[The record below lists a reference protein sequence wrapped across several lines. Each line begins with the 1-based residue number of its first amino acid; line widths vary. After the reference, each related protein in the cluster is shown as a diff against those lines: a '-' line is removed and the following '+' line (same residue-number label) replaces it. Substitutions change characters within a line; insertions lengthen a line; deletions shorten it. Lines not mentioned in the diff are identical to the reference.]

1 MNARSFKLAGL
12 VGAWALLAAAVS
24 VTPPASPIADAAM
37 RGDVATV
44 RSLIARKL
52 DVNAPQGDGMTA
64 LHWAADRGD
73 SALAA
78 ELLRAKAIVTLR
90 TRIGAYT
97 PLHIAAR
104 TGNPAVVRALLAAGA
119 DVKATTTSGATAL
132 HFAAAAGNPDV
143 VKALLAKGADPN
155 AKESNWGQTPLVFAA
170 EYNRAAAI
178 QVLMKH
184 GADPSIHTKL
194 SNLSDD
200 AARDQAAEKK
210 RRAVLISFEPPA
222 RHDSAEADY
231 KKALEA
237 ARAVARA
244 NAPRTAADSA
254 NAQQGGGGRGNQ
266 MPVREPRGPFTPE
279 QIQAAI
285 DSGRT
290 VLTAATLPTDS
301 VKEEVDTLNGGVQGY
316 IKQVGS
322 VGGLTAL
329 HHAVRQGNVDAAL
342 ALLDGGANIND
353 TSYVDGTTPLLMAI
367 INGQFDVAIKLVQ
380 RGANPN
386 LASSSGMAPL
396 YATINS
402 QWAPRS
408 RFPQPQAIQTQ
419 KTTHIE
425 LMTALLDKGAQVN
438 ARLKKQPWYFA
449 YNNCGNANCGL
460 ENIDG
465 TTPFWRATYG
475 LDLDAMKLLIA
486 HGADPKL
493 ASTPPAPA
501 ARGAAR
507 PARQAASAADSTKP
521 NAGAKPA
528 ETPVTKVVE
537 APVPA
542 PSAPAGRAGANT
554 PARSAG
560 GDGPVN
566 AGIAAGLQAK
576 LDPDIEV
583 LAKAAPVG
591 PGVMPIHAAAGVGY
605 GNGFAGNSHRHAPDA
620 WMAVMKYLVED
631 LHMDVNARD
640 NNGYTA
646 LHGAAARGDTE
657 MIQYLVAHGAD
668 VKAVS
673 RNGRTVV
680 DMANGPVQRLRP
692 FPETIALLEKLG
704 AKNQHHCVS
713 C

>member
-1 MNARSFKLAGL
+1 MNARSFTLIGVVA
-12 VGAWALLAAAVS
+12 AWSSIAAAVTS
-24 VTPPASPIADAAM
+24 GPPASPIADAAM
-37 RGDVATV
+37 RGDVAAV
-44 RSLIARKL
+44 RTLIARRA

-64 LHWAADRGD
+64 LHWAADHGD
-73 SALAA
+73 SAMAA
-78 ELLRAKAIVTLR
+78 ELLRAKANVTSR

-104 TGNPAVVRALLAAGA
+104 TGTPAVVRALLTAGS

-132 HFAAAAGNPDV
+132 HLAAAAGNPDV
-143 VKALLAKGADPN
+143 VKALLSKGADPN
-155 AKESNWGQTPLVFAA
+155 ARESNWGQTPLVFAA
-170 EYNRAAAI
+170 EYGRAAAI

-184 GADPSIHTKL
+184 GADASIRTRVA
-194 SNLSDD
+194 NLSDD
-200 AARDQAAEKK
+200 AAREQAGEKK

-222 RHDSAEADY
+222 RHDSAEADF
-231 KKALEA
+231 KKSLEA
-237 ARAVARA
+237 ARAAARA

-254 NAQQGGGGRGNQ
+254 NAQAGGQGGGRGNQ
-266 MPVREPRGPFTPE
+266 LPVREPRGPFTPE

-285 DSGRT
+285 DSGRA
-290 VLTAATLPTDS
+290 VMMADKLPTDS
-301 VKEEVDTLNGGVQGY
+301 VKEQVDTLNGGVEGY

-329 HHAVRQGNVDAAL
+329 HHAVRQGNIDAAI

-353 TSYVDGTTPLLMAI
+353 TSFVDGTTPLLMAI
-367 INGQFDVAIKLVQ
+367 INGQFDVAIRLVE

-408 RFPQPQAIQTQ
+408 RYPQPQAIQTQ
-419 KTTHIE
+419 KTTHLE
-425 LMTALLDKGAQVN
+425 LMEALLAKGADVN

-465 TTPFWRATYG
+465 TTPFWRATYA
-475 LDLDAMKLLIA
+475 LDLDAMKLLIK

-493 ASTPPAPA
+493 ASTPPAQA

-507 PARQAASAADSTKP
+507 PARQAAGADSGRTIAAKADSAKPVAAKPDSAKAAAAPAAP
-521 NAGAKPA
+521 NAAQGGGGGGATA
-528 ETPVTKVVE
+528 
-537 APVPA
+537 
-542 PSAPAGRAGANT
+542 
-554 PARSAG
+554 
-560 GDGPVN
+560 
-566 AGIAAGLQAK
+566 QFK

-591 PGVMPIHAAAGVGY
+591 PGVLPIHAAAGVGY

-620 WMAVMKYLVED
+620 WMSVMKYLVED
-631 LHMDVNARD
+631 LHADVNARD

-646 LHGAAARGDTE
+646 LHGAAARGDNE
-657 MIQYLVAHGAD
+657 MILYLVAHGAD

>member
-1 MNARSFKLAGL
+1 MNARSFTLIGVVA
-12 VGAWALLAAAVS
+12 AWSSIAAAVAS
-24 VTPPASPIADAAM
+24 RPPASPIADAAM

-44 RSLIARKL
+44 RTLIARRA

-64 LHWAADRGD
+64 LHWAADHGD
-73 SALAA
+73 SAMAA
-78 ELLRAKAIVTLR
+78 ELLRAKANVTSR

-97 PLHIAAR
+97 PLHIAVR
-104 TGNPAVVRALLAAGA
+104 TGSPAVVRALLSAGS
-119 DVKATTTSGATAL
+119 DVKATTASGATAL
-132 HFAAAAGNPDV
+132 HLAAAAGNADV

-155 AKESNWGQTPLVFAA
+155 ARESQWGQTPLVFAA
-170 EYNRAAAI
+170 EYGRAAAI

-184 GADPSIHTKL
+184 GADPSIRTRVA
-194 SNLSDD
+194 NLSDD
-200 AARDQAAEKK
+200 AAREQAGEKK

-222 RHDSAEADY
+222 RHDSAEADF
-231 KKALEA
+231 KKSLEA
-237 ARAVARA
+237 ARAAARA

-254 NAQQGGGGRGNQ
+254 NAQAGGQGGGRGNQ
-266 MPVREPRGPFTPE
+266 LPVREPRGPFTPE

-285 DSGRT
+285 DSGRA
-290 VLTAATLPTDS
+290 VMMAGKLPTDS
-301 VKEEVDTLNGGVQGY
+301 VKEEVDTLNGGVAGY

-329 HHAVRQGNVDAAL
+329 HHAVRQGNIDAAM

-353 TSYVDGTTPLLMAI
+353 TSLVDGTTPLLMAI
-367 INGQFDVAIKLVQ
+367 INGQFDVAIRLVE

-408 RFPQPQAIQTQ
+408 RYPQPQAIQTQ
-419 KTTHIE
+419 KTTHLE
-425 LMTALLDKGAQVN
+425 LMEALLAKGANVN
-438 ARLKKQPWYFA
+438 ARIKKQPWYFA
-449 YNNCGNANCGL
+449 YNNCGNPNCGL

-465 TTPFWRATYG
+465 TTPFWRATYA
-475 LDLDAMKLLIA
+475 LDLDAMKLLIK

-493 ASTPPAPA
+493 ASTPPAQA
-501 ARGAAR
+501 ARAAR
-507 PARQAASAADSTKP
+507 PARQAASADSGRVAAAKADSAKAVAVKADSAK
-521 NAGAKPA
+521 AGAKTDTA
-528 ETPVTKVVE
+528 K
-537 APVPA
+537 AA
-542 PSAPAGRAGANT
+542 AAPAAPNAAQAGLAAGAQ
-554 PARSAG
+554 
-560 GDGPVN
+560 V
-566 AGIAAGLQAK
+566 K

-591 PGVMPIHAAAGVGY
+591 PGVLPIHAAAGVGY

-631 LHMDVNARD
+631 LHTDVNARD
-640 NNGYTA
+640 NSGYTA
-646 LHGAAARGDTE
+646 LHGAAARGDNE
-657 MIQYLVAHGAD
+657 MILYLVAHGAD